1 VQDVS
6 LYIQLFQVLD
16 KDHLAF
22 FDKKGLEK
30 FRNCFWLFYKFG
42 YCIYFDL

>member
-1 VQDVS
+1 MQDVS

-22 FDKKGLEK
+22 FDKKGVK
-30 FRNCFWLFYKFG
+30 NFGTCFL
-42 YCIYFDL
+42 IIL

>member
-1 VQDVS
+1 MRGQDVS

-22 FDKKGLEK
+22 FEKKGLEK
-30 FRNCFWLFYKFG
+30 FRNSFFFSKEFKL
-42 YCIYFDL
+42 I